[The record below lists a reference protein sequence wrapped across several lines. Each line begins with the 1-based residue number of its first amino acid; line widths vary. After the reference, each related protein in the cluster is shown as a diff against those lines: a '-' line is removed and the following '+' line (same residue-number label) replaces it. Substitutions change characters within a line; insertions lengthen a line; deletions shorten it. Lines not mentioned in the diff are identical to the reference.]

1 MAGRQAGAS
10 LHFSTKRSPFLFVEP
25 FIRLLLP
32 YNEVF
37 TRNLGC
43 KRILFYRLHAYS
55 VKETMVYIYIYSM
68 LYNTCRIYVESSFQ
82 ISALSLPRNRTGT
95 FWC

>member
-55 VKETMVYIYIYSM
+55 VKETMVYIYIY
-68 LYNTCRIYVESSFQ
+68 IYYAV
-82 ISALSLPRNRTGT
+82 
-95 FWC
+95 